1 MAQSHRVFVITLV
14 ILGTQNQKQSMSRVN
29 IQQFLHYM
37 APCFTLVVR
46 SPEFRETV
54 AHDRNMKMANKENK
68 VVSTVHMVTCA
79 FVRVLLSR
87 CQN

>member
-1 MAQSHRVFVITLV
+1 MAQSRTVFVITLV

-37 APCFTLVVR
+37 ALPFTLVVR

-54 AHDRNMKMANKENK
+54 AHDRSMKMANKENK